1 MRHALRHRA
10 VMLWPRLKMVVAA
23 GTGLILLTVAA
34 GTALLIDRGERAA
47 MATAATGLERS
58 AQAVENALNRQLLQ
72 VHGALASLPSLFAAA
87 KATPQS
93 SALAAELLGSLNFQT
108 LAYRDLML
116 VAPDGT
122 VIATARPHGGQREL
136 PFTADRLRGAPLAL
150 LGPLRNKISGD
161 WSLYLARTVPQWGGV
176 TPVAEVPLL
185 TLMKLLAETGVDPQ
199 VRITLQRPDGQL
211 IATLPHDEL
220 RTGELVASGPA
231 TPTPDG
237 TAYLLPTAGPEG
249 QSLSV
254 ARASLYNDVR
264 IVLSAPRQVLLANW
278 LRDRDRVLVSVA
290 IGMLLVG
297 AFGTVMIVALGQR
310 ERMEAERSRAA
321 SVLVNAIEA
330 MSDGFVMWDQDDRL
344 VTCNQRFRDIY
355 AVSAPFMIPG
365 ARFEDIVRQAVAAGQ
380 YDVPEHERGAL
391 VDEMIAMHRD
401 ASGSAERQLSD
412 GRWILIRERRTADGG
427 MVGIRADIT
436 ALKSAH
442 EELAEA
448 NARANAA
455 AAEARRQNAALI
467 EREGQIRFLAH
478 HDDLTRLP
486 NRVLFRSRIDAALQ
500 AAAERGERLALLYL
514 DLDRFKDVND
524 TLGHP
529 VGDALLRAAA
539 ARLGHSVADDER
551 VARLGGDEFAIISLA
566 PNQPETAQALS
577 ERIIAELSTPYSI
590 LGHTIAASASVGIAI
605 SDGTELDADALLKQA
620 DLALYHAKAKGRGTY
635 CVFTPDMDA
644 HLRGRIE
651 LETDLRAALDGDQFH
666 LVYQPIFDLA
676 DNALTGFEALL
687 RWQHPERGLVSP
699 ATFIPLA
706 EETRLIVEIGAWVL
720 GRACADIAD
729 LPGGPRLSVNLS
741 PVQLAVGDIIGV
753 VRQVLERTGFEASRL
768 ELEITE
774 TALFDNNARNLEA
787 LRELKALGVGIVLD
801 DFGTGY
807 SSLSHLRLFPLDTI
821 KIDRS
826 FVREMVIR
834 PDSAAIV
841 DTIADLAGR
850 LGMTTTAEGI
860 ETAEQQD
867 VARRAG
873 CTHGQ
878 GFFLGRP
885 QPLEQAR
892 ALAASLVSRPRHGA
906 RRGVR
911 AGHRPGDLTG

>member
-1 MRHALRHRA
+1 MI
-10 VMLWPRLKMVVAA
+10 WPRLKIVVAA
-23 GTGLILLTVAA
+23 GTAVILLTVAA
-34 GTALLIDRGERAA
+34 GTALLLDRGERAA
-47 MATAATGLERS
+47 TAAAAEGLERS

-87 KATPQS
+87 KASPQDTT
-93 SALAAELLGSLNFQT
+93 LAAELLGGLNFQT

-116 VAPDGT
+116 VGPDGT
-122 VIATARPHGGQREL
+122 VLATARPHGAQREL
-136 PFTADRLRGAPLAL
+136 PFKAEQLQGAPLAL

-176 TPVAEVPLL
+176 IPVAEVPLL

-199 VRITLQRPDGQL
+199 VRIALQRRDGQL
-211 IATLPHDEL
+211 IAALPHDEL
-220 RTGELVASGPA
+220 RTGERIADEAPLPE
-231 TPTPDG
+231 PDG
-237 TAYLLPTAGPEG
+237 IAVLNPAQGEQERTFI
-249 QSLSV
+249 V
-254 ARASLYNDVR
+254 ARLSLYNDVR
-264 IVLSAPRQVLLANW
+264 VVLSAPRQALLANW
-278 LRDRDRVLVSVA
+278 LRDRDRVLFSVA

-297 AFGTVMIVALGQR
+297 AFGALLILALGQR
-310 ERMEAERSRAA
+310 ERMEAERVRSA

-330 MSDGFVMWDQDDRL
+330 MSDGFVMWDSEDRL

-355 AVSAPFMIPG
+355 AMSAPFMVPG
-365 ARFEDIVRQAVAAGQ
+365 THFDEIVRQAVEAGQ
-380 YDVPEHERGAL
+380 YDVPYDEREAL
-391 VDEMIAMHRD
+391 IAQMIAMHRD
-401 ASGSAERQLSD
+401 GTGSAERQLSD

-436 ALKSAH
+436 ALKSAQ

-539 ARLGHSVADDER
+539 ARLSHSVADDER
-551 VARLGGDEFAIISLA
+551 VARLGGDEFAVISLA
-566 PNQPETAQALS
+566 SDQPDTAQALS
-577 ERIIAELSTPYSI
+577 ERIIGELSTPYSI

-620 DLALYHAKAKGRGTY
+620 DLALYHAKAEGRGTY
-635 CVFTPDMDA
+635 CVFTPEMDA

-651 LETDLRAALDGDQFH
+651 LETDLRAALEGHQFH

-676 DNALTGFEALL
+676 DNGLTGFEALL

-706 EETRLIVEIGAWVL
+706 EETRLIVDIGAWAL
-720 GRACADIAD
+720 ERACADIAD
-729 LPGGPRLSVNLS
+729 LPGSPRLAVNLS
-741 PVQLAVGDIIGV
+741 PVQLAVGDLTGMVSAI
-753 VRQVLERTGFEASRL
+753 LERTGFDASRL

-787 LRELKALGVGIVLD
+787 LRKLKDLGVGIVLD

-807 SSLSHLRLFPLDTI
+807 SSLSHLRLFPLDKI

-826 FVREMVIR
+826 FVREMAVR

-841 DTIADLAGR
+841 DTIADLAAR
-850 LGMTTTAEGI
+850 LGMSTTAEGI

-867 VARRAG
+867 VARQAG
-873 CTHGQ
+873 CTHAQ

-892 ALAASLVSRPRHGA
+892 TLAAAQDGRPRRLG
-906 RRGVR
+906 RRGTR

>member
-1 MRHALRHRA
+1 MI
-10 VMLWPRLKMVVAA
+10 WPRLKIVVAA
-23 GTGLILLTVAA
+23 GTAVILLTVAA
-34 GTALLIDRGERAA
+34 GTALLLDRGERAA
-47 MATAATGLERS
+47 TAAAAEGLERS

-87 KATPQS
+87 KTSPQDTT
-93 SALAAELLGSLNFQT
+93 LAAELLGGLNFQT

-116 VAPDGT
+116 VGPDGT
-122 VIATARPHGGQREL
+122 VLATARPHGAQREL
-136 PFTADRLRGAPLAL
+136 PFKAEQLQGAPLAL

-176 TPVAEVPLL
+176 IPVAEVPLL

-199 VRITLQRPDGQL
+199 VRIALQRRDGQL
-211 IATLPHDEL
+211 IAALPHDEL
-220 RTGELVASGPA
+220 RTGERIADEAPLPE
-231 TPTPDG
+231 PDG
-237 TAYLLPTAGPEG
+237 IAVLNPAQGEQERTFI
-249 QSLSV
+249 V
-254 ARASLYNDVR
+254 ARLSLYNDVR
-264 IVLSAPRQVLLANW
+264 VVLSAPRQALLATW
-278 LRDRDRVLVSVA
+278 LRDRDRVLFSVA

-297 AFGTVMIVALGQR
+297 AFGALLILALGQR
-310 ERMEAERSRAA
+310 ERMEAERVRSA

-330 MSDGFVMWDQDDRL
+330 MSDGFVMWDSEDRL

-355 AVSAPFMIPG
+355 AMSAPFMVPG
-365 ARFEDIVRQAVAAGQ
+365 THFDAIVRQAVEAGQ
-380 YDVPEHERGAL
+380 YDVPYDEREAL
-391 VDEMIAMHRD
+391 IAQMIAMHRD
-401 ASGSAERQLSD
+401 GTGSAERQLSD

-436 ALKSAH
+436 ALKSAQ

-539 ARLGHSVADDER
+539 ARLSHSVADDER
-551 VARLGGDEFAIISLA
+551 VARLGGDEFAVISLA
-566 PNQPETAQALS
+566 SDQPDTAQALS
-577 ERIIAELSTPYSI
+577 ERIIGELSTPYSI

-620 DLALYHAKAKGRGTY
+620 DLALYHAKAEGRGTY
-635 CVFTPDMDA
+635 CVFTPEMDA

-651 LETDLRAALDGDQFH
+651 LETDLRAALEGHQFH

-676 DNALTGFEALL
+676 DNGLTGFEALL

-706 EETRLIVEIGAWVL
+706 EETRLIVDIGAWAL
-720 GRACADIAD
+720 ERACADIAD
-729 LPGGPRLSVNLS
+729 LPGSPRLAVNLS
-741 PVQLAVGDIIGV
+741 PVQLAVGDLTGMVSAI
-753 VRQVLERTGFEASRL
+753 LERTGFDASRL

-787 LRELKALGVGIVLD
+787 LRKLKDLGVGIVLD

-807 SSLSHLRLFPLDTI
+807 SSLSHLRLFPLDKI

-826 FVREMVIR
+826 FVREMAVR

-841 DTIADLAGR
+841 DTIADLAAR
-850 LGMTTTAEGI
+850 LGMSTTAEGI

-867 VARRAG
+867 VARQAG
-873 CTHGQ
+873 CTHAQ

-892 ALAASLVSRPRHGA
+892 TLAAAQDGRPRRLG
-906 RRGVR
+906 RRGTR

>member
-1 MRHALRHRA
+1 MI
-10 VMLWPRLKMVVAA
+10 WPRLKSGVAV
-23 GTGLILLTVAA
+23 GTVLILLTVAG
-34 GTALLIDRGERAA
+34 GTAMLLDRGERAA
-47 MATAATGLERS
+47 MAVASTGLERS

-72 VHGALASLPSLFAAA
+72 VHGALASLPSLLAAA
-87 KATPQS
+87 GASPQGS
-93 SALAAELLGSLNFQT
+93 PVTRELLSGLNFQT

-116 VAPDGT
+116 VARDGAI
-122 VIATARPHGGQREL
+122 IATSRLNGTQREL
-136 PFTADRLRGAPLAL
+136 PFKIDQLRGTPLAL

-161 WSLYLARTVPQWGGV
+161 WSLYLARTVPEWHGI

-199 VRITLQRPDGQL
+199 VRISLQRPDGRL
-211 IATLPHDEL
+211 IGVLPHDEL
-220 RTGELVASGPA
+220 RTGEIVADP
-231 TPTPDG
+231 PQPHDPDG
-237 TAYLLPTAGPEG
+237 VAFLVPSAAAEDA
-249 QSLSV
+249 SLYV
-254 ARASLYNDVR
+254 IRASLYNDVR
-264 IVLSAPRQVLLANW
+264 VVLSAPRRVLLANW
-278 LRDRDRVLVSVA
+278 LRDRDRLLLSVA
-290 IGMLLVG
+290 IGMTLVG
-297 AFGTVMIVALGQR
+297 AFGGMLLLALAQR
-310 ERMEAERSRAA
+310 ERMEAERTKAA
-321 SVLVNAIEA
+321 NVLVNAIEA
-330 MSDGFVMWDQDDRL
+330 MSDGFVMWDQEDRL

-355 AVSAPFMIPG
+355 AMSAPFMTPG
-365 ARFEDIVRQAVAAGQ
+365 ARFEDIIRQAVEAGQ
-380 YDVPEHERGAL
+380 YLVPDHERSAL
-391 VDEMIAMHRD
+391 VTQMIDMHRE
-401 ASGSAERQLSD
+401 ASGSAERQLAD

-427 MVGIRADIT
+427 LVGIRADIT
-436 ALKSAH
+436 ALKTAH
-442 EELAEA
+442 AELAEA

-539 ARLGHSVADDER
+539 ARLGNSVADAER
-551 VARLGGDEFAIISLA
+551 VARLGGDEFAVISLA
-566 PNQPETAQALS
+566 PEQPEAGQALS

-590 LGHTIAASASVGIAI
+590 LGHTIAASVSVGIAI

-635 CVFTPDMDA
+635 CVFTQEMDA
-644 HLRGRIE
+644 HLRGRVE
-651 LETDLRAALDGDQFH
+651 LETDLRLALDGDQFH

-676 DNALTGFEALL
+676 DNRLRGFEALL
-687 RWQHPERGLVSP
+687 RWQHPERGLVNP

-720 GRACADIAD
+720 ERACADLAD
-729 LPGGPRLSVNLS
+729 LPGAPRLAVNLS
-741 PVQLAVGDIIGV
+741 PVQLAVGDLVGMV
-753 VRQVLERTGFEASRL
+753 SDVLARTGFDPHRL

-774 TALFDNNARNLEA
+774 TALFDNNARNLDA
-787 LRELKALGVGIVLD
+787 LRRLKELGVGIVLD

-807 SSLSHLRLFPLDTI
+807 SSLSHLRLFPLDKI

-826 FVREMVIR
+826 FVREMVER

-885 QPLEQAR
+885 QLLDQAR
-892 ALAASLVSRPRHGA
+892 TLAAADGGA
-906 RRGVR
+906 ARGSTAQDGQ
-911 AGHRPGDLTG
+911 AGSTHIESPGLFTIGS

>member
-1 MRHALRHRA
+1 MI
-10 VMLWPRLKMVVAA
+10 WPRLKIVVAA
-23 GTGLILLTVAA
+23 GTAVILLTVAA
-34 GTALLIDRGERAA
+34 GTALLLDRGERAA
-47 MATAATGLERS
+47 TAAAAEGLERS

-87 KATPQS
+87 KTSPQDTT
-93 SALAAELLGSLNFQT
+93 LAAELLGGLNFQT

-116 VAPDGT
+116 VGPDGT
-122 VIATARPHGGQREL
+122 VLATARPHGAQREL
-136 PFTADRLRGAPLAL
+136 PFKAEQLQGAPLAL

-176 TPVAEVPLL
+176 IPVAEVPLL

-199 VRITLQRPDGQL
+199 VRIALQRRDGQL
-211 IATLPHDEL
+211 IAALPHDEL
-220 RTGELVASGPA
+220 RTGERIADEVPLPE
-231 TPTPDG
+231 PDG
-237 TAYLLPTAGPEG
+237 IAVLNPAQGEQERTFI
-249 QSLSV
+249 V
-254 ARASLYNDVR
+254 ARLSLYNDVR
-264 IVLSAPRQVLLANW
+264 VVLSAPRQALLANW
-278 LRDRDRVLVSVA
+278 LRDRDRVLFSVA

-297 AFGTVMIVALGQR
+297 AFGALLILALGQR
-310 ERMEAERSRAA
+310 ERMEAERVRSA

-330 MSDGFVMWDQDDRL
+330 MSDGFVMWDSEDRL

-355 AVSAPFMIPG
+355 AMSAPFMVPG
-365 ARFEDIVRQAVAAGQ
+365 THFDAIVRQAVEAGQ
-380 YDVPEHERGAL
+380 YDVPYDEREAL
-391 VDEMIAMHRD
+391 IAQMIAMHRD
-401 ASGSAERQLSD
+401 GTGSAERQLSD

-436 ALKSAH
+436 ALKSAQ

-539 ARLGHSVADDER
+539 ARLSHSVADDER
-551 VARLGGDEFAIISLA
+551 VARLGGDEFAVISLA
-566 PNQPETAQALS
+566 SDQPDTAQALS
-577 ERIIAELSTPYSI
+577 ERIIGELSTPYSI

-620 DLALYHAKAKGRGTY
+620 DLALYHAKAEGRGTY
-635 CVFTPDMDA
+635 CVFTPEMDA

-651 LETDLRAALDGDQFH
+651 LETDLRAALEGHQFH

-676 DNALTGFEALL
+676 DNGLTGFEALL

-706 EETRLIVEIGAWVL
+706 EETRLIVDIGAWAL
-720 GRACADIAD
+720 ERACADIAD
-729 LPGGPRLSVNLS
+729 LPGSPRLAVNLS
-741 PVQLAVGDIIGV
+741 PVQLAVGDLTGMVSAI
-753 VRQVLERTGFEASRL
+753 LERTGFDASRL

-787 LRELKALGVGIVLD
+787 LRKLKDLGVGIVLD

-807 SSLSHLRLFPLDTI
+807 SSLSHLRLFPLDKI

-826 FVREMVIR
+826 FVREMAVR

-841 DTIADLAGR
+841 DTIADLAAR
-850 LGMTTTAEGI
+850 LGMSTTAEGI

-867 VARRAG
+867 VARQAG
-873 CTHGQ
+873 CTHAQ

-892 ALAASLVSRPRHGA
+892 TLAAAQDGRPRRLG
-906 RRGVR
+906 RRGTR

>member
-1 MRHALRHRA
+1 MIRA
-10 VMLWPRLKMVVAA
+10 RLKVAVAA
-23 GTGLILLTVAA
+23 GTMIILLTVAA
-34 GTALLIDRGERAA
+34 GTALLLDRGEQA
-47 MATAATGLERS
+47 ATAAAAAGLERS

-87 KATPQS
+87 KARPEASPVTS
-93 SALAAELLGSLNFQT
+93 ELLGGLNFQT
-108 LAYRDLML
+108 LAYRDLLL
-116 VAPDGT
+116 VGPDGT
-122 VIATARPHGGQREL
+122 VIAAAQPNGARRLL
-136 PFTADRLRGAPLAL
+136 PFNADQLHGTPLAL
-150 LGPLRNKISGD
+150 LGPLRNTISGD

-185 TLMKLLAETGVDPQ
+185 TLMKLLAETGLDPAT
-199 VRITLQRPDGQL
+199 RIALQRPDGRL
-211 IATLPHDEL
+211 IAALPHDEL
-220 RTGELVASGPA
+220 GTGRLLTDETRQPE
-231 TPTPDG
+231 PDG
-237 TAYLLPTAGPEG
+237 IAVLN
-249 QSLSV
+249 
-254 ARASLYNDVR
+254 RAQNGMEAMFVVSRLSLYNDVR
-264 IVLSAPRQVLLANW
+264 VVLSAPRRALLANW
-278 LRDRDRVLVSVA
+278 LRNRERVLFSVGV
-290 IGMLLVG
+290 GMLLVG
-297 AFGTVMIVALGQR
+297 AFGALLILALGQR
-310 ERMEAERSRAA
+310 ERMEAERARAA
-321 SVLVNAIEA
+321 TVLVNAIEA
-330 MSDGFVMWDQDDRL
+330 MSDGFVMWDHEDRL

-365 ARFEDIVRQAVAAGQ
+365 TPYDDIVRRAVEAGQ
-380 YDVPEHERGAL
+380 YDVPADEREELIAQ
-391 VDEMIAMHRD
+391 MIAMHRD
-401 ASGSAERQLSD
+401 GTGSAERQLSD
-412 GRWILIRERRTADGG
+412 GRWILVRERRTADGG

-436 ALKSAH
+436 ALKNAQ

-566 PNQPETAQALS
+566 SEQPDAALALS
-577 ERIIAELSTPYSI
+577 ARIIAELSTPYSI

-605 SDGTELDADALLKQA
+605 SDGMELDADALLKQA
-620 DLALYHAKAKGRGTY
+620 DLALYHAKAQGRGTY
-635 CVFTPDMDA
+635 CVFTPEMDA

-651 LETDLRAALDGDQFH
+651 LEMDLRTALEAKQFH
-666 LVYQPIFDLA
+666 LVYQPIFDLS
-676 DNALTGFEALL
+676 DNGLIGFEALL
-687 RWQHPERGLVSP
+687 RWQHPTRGLVNP

-706 EETRLIVEIGAWVL
+706 EETRLIVDIGAWAL
-720 GRACADIAD
+720 EQACADLAD
-729 LPGGPRLSVNLS
+729 LPGAPRLAVNLS
-741 PVQLAVGDIIGV
+741 PVQLAVGDLIGMV
-753 VRQVLERTGFEASRL
+753 NRVLERTRFEASRL

-774 TALFDNNARNLEA
+774 TALFDNNARNLET
-787 LRELKALGVGIVLD
+787 LGKLKELGVGIVLD

-807 SSLSHLRLFPLDTI
+807 SSLSHLRLFPLDKI

-826 FVREMVIR
+826 FVREMVVR

-841 DTIADLAGR
+841 DTIADLAAR

-860 ETAEQQD
+860 ETAEQQE
-867 VARRAG
+867 VARKAG
-873 CTHGQ
+873 CTHAQ

-885 QPLEQAR
+885 QPLDQTR
-892 ALAASLVSRPRHGA
+892 ALASSYGERPHRLA
-906 RRGVR
+906 RRSSRTGP
-911 AGHRPGDLTG
+911 RPGDLTG